1 MDTGDTGIQGY
12 WTGIIEEYRRIQA
25 NTGEYRRIQENTG
38 EYRSAGLQDYRDTE
52 IKDVD
57 TVIQEYRARYRD
69 TGIQGYG
76 RIQQMGELKINE
88 KNLRIFHSFFI
99 KIEKSEM
106 L

>member
-57 TVIQEYRARYRD
+57 IR
-69 TGIQGYG
+69 
-76 RIQQMGELKINE
+76 
-88 KNLRIFHSFFI
+88 
-99 KIEKSEM
+99 
-106 L
+106 

>member
-1 MDTGDTGIQGY
+1 MDTGDTGVQGY

-38 EYRSAGLQDYRDTE
+38 EYRSAGLQHYGDTE

-57 TVIQEYRARYRD
+57 TVIQEYRARYKD

-76 RIQQMGELKINE
+76 RIQQMEELKINE

-99 KIEKSEM
+99 KIEKTEM